1 MSDDALIGLN
11 KIIDI
16 NLFETF
22 LKGMTGLNE
31 KSLNFYELF
40 LFSFLWVYGM
50 LAIFYCDNKNCSWNN
65 IITSNI
71 LVGQMEYFVKSIV
84 SILDI
89 SKIVLIV
96 NNLQGLWEYLK
107 INGVNKL
114 QV

>member
-40 LFSFLWVYGM
+40 LFSFL
-50 LAIFYCDNKNCSWNN
+50 
-65 IITSNI
+65 
-71 LVGQMEYFVKSIV
+71 
-84 SILDI
+84 
-89 SKIVLIV
+89 
-96 NNLQGLWEYLK
+96 
-107 INGVNKL
+107 
-114 QV
+114 